1 MSDESGRL
9 ERIEI
14 KVDKLTTV
22 IADIVRVEE
31 RIAAGNDRINRL
43 EHRMDIYEDD
53 IGDLKE
59 AVQAYTS
66 SVKTGERLF
75 WIVITALVGAIV
87 FFGKT

>member
-14 KVDKLTTV
+14 KVDKLTSV
-22 IADIVRVEE
+22 ISDIVRVEE
-31 RIAAGNDRINRL
+31 RMAASGERIDRL
-43 EHRMDIYEDD
+43 EYRMDIYEED
-53 IGDLKE
+53 IGELKE
-59 AVQAYTS
+59 TVQTYAA

-75 WIVITALVGAIV
+75 WLIITALVGTIM